1 MALLGRLG
9 CGLLGMSVGIDTGA
23 DAGARP
29 LLLRVGATVGYGAAG
44 PRGEARAAAVLG
56 CFPAFGPFQ
65 NLIPFLISI
74 LHLESLCMY
83 TCVA

>member
-29 LLLRVGATVGYGAAG
+29 LLLRVGATVGYGAASAATGLLRLSG
-44 PRGEARAAAVLG
+44 PLG
-56 CFPAFGPFQ
+56 PLLG
-65 NLIPFLISI
+65 
-74 LHLESLCMY
+74 
-83 TCVA
+83 